1 MAEFEQIAEHE
12 AQDSRFGE
20 WVSKDFIKSE
30 GDYLPDADEAK
41 LFKVILQGTDADGNE
56 RYLSTGIFETLD
68 EAYEAG
74 EALAS
79 EYSGDVSIGT
89 TIVRAYY

>member
-12 AQDSRFGE
+12 AEDSRFGE

-30 GDYLPDADEAK
+30 GDYLPNEDEAK
-41 LFKVILQGTDADGNE
+41 LFKVILHGTDADGND
-56 RYLSTGIFETLD
+56 RYLSTGIFGSLD

-74 EALAS
+74 EALAN
-79 EYSGDVSIGT
+79 EYSGDVSVGQVI
-89 TIVRAYY
+89 IRAYY